1 MKDLGN
7 YSLKGQAVSC
17 GFPKNNVNWRVP
29 LSLFTGLAAV
39 AAMVSVRYKRV
50 MNLLVLGFL
59 QTGSGFIFLYV
70 MGIDGIAVDKA
81 STLCKDGFVKAANLQ
96 TTVNIVQLTK
106 PLSDISCEYE
116 RFQAMVVLDFFVAPV
131 LIFTGLVTIGHRL
144 HMSIA
149 SERPSTTTPPPL
161 ESNPNVLDP
170 KNIQFGPSSSQ

>member
-1 MKDLGN
+1 
-7 YSLKGQAVSC
+7 
-17 GFPKNNVNWRVP
+17 
-29 LSLFTGLAAV
+29 
-39 AAMVSVRYKRV
+39 

-59 QTGSGFIFLYV
+59 QIASGFIFLYV

-131 LIFTGLVTIGHRL
+131 LVFTGLVTIGHRL

-149 SERPSTTTPPPL
+149 SERLSTTTPPPL

-170 KNIQFGPSSSQ
+170 KNIQFGPSTSQ